1 MPFKEK
7 FGTFLFPG
15 DFHFLKLVI
24 AAFSLSAVMFFHSC
38 SFTLSLSLSVLPI
51 QLADIIQAFPSPHIP
66 LQNFSIL
73 SFRAVSFTII
83 CFFFSIFLY
92 KIFWHPSGRFYF
104 PCRICCV
111 YQIVF
116 PSMLLLAFFALVL
129 L

>member
-83 CFFFSIFLY
+83 CFFFPYFCIKFFGIRLEDFIFLVEY
-92 KIFWHPSGRFYF
+92 VAFIKLSSPLCFYLHF
-104 PCRICCV
+104 
-111 YQIVF
+111 
-116 PSMLLLAFFALVL
+116 LL
-129 L
+129 